1 MKRCEGNYLNLNPVV
16 VGVGDDNVILELLN
30 FVFLRRRQSG
40 KKAAVLTPPPPMV
53 KLIRTRDTLY
63 F

>member
-1 MKRCEGNYLNLNPVV
+1 MKRCEGNYLYLDPVV

-40 KKAAVLTPPPPMV
+40 KRAAVLAPLV

-63 F
+63 C

>member
-1 MKRCEGNYLNLNPVV
+1 MNRCEGNYLYLDPVV

-30 FVFLRRRQSG
+30 FVFSSSPTVRQKSSSTILIQ
-40 KKAAVLTPPPPMV
+40 KKQ
-53 KLIRTRDTLY
+53 